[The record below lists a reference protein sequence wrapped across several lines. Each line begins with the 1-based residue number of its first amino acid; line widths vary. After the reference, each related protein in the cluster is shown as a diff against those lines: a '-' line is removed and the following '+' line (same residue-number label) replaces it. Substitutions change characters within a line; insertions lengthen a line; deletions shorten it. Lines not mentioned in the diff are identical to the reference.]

1 MSPGPCAVT
10 TFESRY
16 QDVRQVVRLLHS
28 EADAYVAWHG
38 LATILVVITSGA
50 TVALSPLVLKTLV
63 DALDGAQRLPAS
75 GRPGALLGYGLG
87 YLLLL
92 LAGRALADVR
102 PFLSGA
108 INQRLHSRLTAR
120 FFDHVLRLPMAYLT
134 GCRSGELQHRLDLG
148 CAGAQ
153 LATSHLTG
161 SLLPVLVELLTMA
174 GVLIHLGQPALVV
187 TFGVAAFV
195 YLVIFS
201 TGARRLTA
209 SAHAVSTASLEAYAH
224 LGDGLANLETLRYFT
239 AESQMRQ
246 RLLGACDGLA
256 QRWMRLNRLN
266 LMIGLAASATFAAS
280 MATSLLI
287 GLDAVQRH
295 AMSLGGFVLTT
306 VYSLQMV
313 RPIESM
319 GAAARDLS
327 RALGYLRPLVNL
339 LAEPLAADSTNAA
352 SCPTPTDRRRSPPV
366 AVRLE
371 NLHFGYDPQ
380 RPVLRGVD
388 LIVPAGSTTAIV
400 GRSGSGKSSLA
411 RLLMRLYA
419 PQRGR
424 ILLDGRAIESI
435 DGALLRGE
443 LVALVSQETALLH
456 ETIAGNIA
464 LGRPDSPRND
474 IASAARGAQ
483 LGALLGT
490 LPAGLDTPVGAR
502 GMQLSGGERQ
512 RVGIARALL
521 RRPGLYILDEPTSML
536 DSKTELE
543 IQKTLRSLGAATTIV
558 IAHRLSTV
566 VDADEIV
573 VLDEGR
579 IRERGSHRSL
589 IARDGLYAQMW
600 RQQIAGATR

>member
-1 MSPGPCAVT
+1 MSPGPRAVA
-10 TFESRY
+10 TFKSRY

-75 GRPGALLGYGLG
+75 GRPGALLGHGLG

-102 PFLSGA
+102 PLLSGA

-134 GCRSGELQHRLDLG
+134 GCRSGELQHSLDLG

-174 GVLIHLGQPALVV
+174 GVLIHLGQPTLVV
-187 TFGVAAFV
+187 TFGITAFV

-201 TGARRLTA
+201 AGARRLTA

-239 AESQMRQ
+239 AENQMRR
-246 RLLGACDGLA
+246 RLLASSDTLEK
-256 QRWMRLNRLN
+256 RWMRLNRLN
-266 LMIGLAASATFAAS
+266 VVIGLAASATFAAS
-280 MATSLLI
+280 MAASLLI
-287 GLDAVQRH
+287 GVDAVQRH
-295 AMSLGGFVLTT
+295 AMSLGGFVLTS
-306 VYSLQMV
+306 VYTLQMV

-319 GAAARDLS
+319 GSAARDLS
-327 RALGYLRPLVNL
+327 RALGYLRPLLDL
-339 LAEPLAADSTNAA
+339 LAEPLAADSTHAA
-352 SCPTPTDRRRSPPV
+352 LHGAPADRRVPSPV
-366 AVRLE
+366 AVCLE

-411 RLLMRLYA
+411 RLLMRLYV
-419 PQRGR
+419 PQQGR

-464 LGRPDSPRND
+464 LGRPDTPRND

-483 LGALLGT
+483 LDALLGT

-579 IRERGSHRSL
+579 ICERGNHRSL
-589 IARDGLYAQMW
+589 IARDGLYARMW